1 MTGAEVDCDAGSEV
15 GTLRV
20 PTWNAL
26 LTTEVLSETGFEVF
40 PVGVIVAA
48 RDCVVGLA
56 AGVRRGVVDGAIGLT
71 SLTTTG
77 CCQSLD

>member
-1 MTGAEVDCDAGSEV
+1 A
-15 GTLRV
+15 
-20 PTWNAL
+20 PTWNEFVTA
-26 LTTEVLSETGFEVF
+26 EVLSETGFELL

-48 RDCVVGLA
+48 RDCAAGLA
-56 AGVRRGVVDGAIGLT
+56 AGVKLGVVEGAIGLT